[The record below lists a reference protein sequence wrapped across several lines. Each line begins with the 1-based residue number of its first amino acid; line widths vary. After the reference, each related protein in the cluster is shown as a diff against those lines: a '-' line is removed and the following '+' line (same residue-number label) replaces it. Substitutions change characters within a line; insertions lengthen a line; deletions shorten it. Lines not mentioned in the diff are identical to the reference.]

1 MKTHELFSTIDR
13 GMTLFFKWI
22 CIVAFVAI
30 AALITANIFLRYVPI
45 GSLNWYS
52 EIIELCFAWMVFY
65 GASAVWIVKGHF
77 SAGDWIGKWLKSE
90 KLRASY
96 RLFVEIIAFI
106 FIVIFFWYS
115 RQLFYRS
122 LEVTE
127 SLQFPKKV
135 IYSCMP
141 ISSLVMMLYSVKFII
156 HGIVDVMN
164 QKKTI

>member
-1 MKTHELFSTIDR
+1 MKPKDIYAMIDKVLI
-13 GMTLFFKWI
+13 GIFKRI
-22 CIVAFVAI
+22 CI
-30 AALITANIFLRYVPI
+30 AALVTIAVLVTANIFLRYVPI

-65 GASAVWIVKGHF
+65 GAAAVWIVKGHF
-77 SAGDWIGKWLKSE
+77 SAGDWIGKRLKSE
-90 KLRASY
+90 KLCALY
-96 RLFVEIIAFI
+96 RLFVEIITFV

-115 RQLFYRS
+115 RQLFNRA

-141 ISSLVMMLYSVKFII
+141 ISSLVMMLYSVKFIVLEI
-156 HGIVDVMN
+156 IDIINGDD
-164 QKKTI
+164 KK